1 MLYYGSNRF
10 GRVEG
15 RREREGGGRE
25 GVREPGRVE
34 PPLISHTHTH
44 THTHT
49 INILEAV
56 VSKIE
61 CYKIVFGS

>member
-1 MLYYGSNRF
+1 MVRTDSEELK
-10 GRVEG
+10 EG
-15 RREREGGGRE
+15 GREREGGGRE
-25 GVREPGRVE
+25 LGNQEELNHPS
-34 PPLISHTHTH
+34 SHTHTH